1 MDIKQKYER
10 RIIKL
15 NSLLKKQ
22 EKFEKEISL
31 IRLLVFIVEINIVIY
46 TYLSHRYIL
55 LAISLI
61 IFFAIFIYLVVSHKR
76 IRGRMKYTKL
86 LTNINNDSLKRIK
99 GEWDSF
105 KDDGEDFM
113 NNNHNYSEDL
123 DIFGNKSLFQ
133 WINTAKTYTGR
144 QNLSKLLTELV
155 GNKKDIL
162 ERQAAVDELSSMLK
176 WRQRFLA
183 EGMIASDKIHDPRDL
198 IAWSKED
205 NEYFRSP
212 YKIALIRILPII
224 TIILIVQGYIL
235 SIIPSYWPSIALF
248 SQFIFLILKGKERQQ
263 LLSIS
268 ERFNHDLRTY
278 YNMLKTFEKQRF
290 LSPYIDNI
298 QRSIKDKEGVEAFKQ
313 IDELTSIINAIAN
326 RRNSLYSILNVITL
340 WDLQTIIALEKW
352 KQNSGHCLEGWLD
365 AIGKIEAL
373 SSLAVIRFDNPD
385 WAMPIIK
392 EDESVLETEGIG
404 HPLLSNRISNDIT
417 FGHNKK
423 VLLITGSNMSGKST
437 LLRTSGINLVLAYA
451 GAPVCA
457 KYFMAS
463 IMDIYTCMRVSDNLS
478 ENISSFYAE
487 LLRIKKIISEAEADR
502 KVFFLL
508 DEIFKG
514 TNSIDRH
521 IGAKVLINKLS
532 KTKSIGMVST
542 HDLEL
547 CELEKENPK
556 IANYHFREYYEDDK
570 INFDYKL
577 RSGASTTRNAIYLMK
592 LAGIDIENDNFR

>member
-1 MDIKQKYER
+1 LDIKQKYER

-105 KDDGEDFM
+105 KDDGEDFR

-183 EGMIASDKIHDPRDL
+183 EGMIASDKIHDPKDL

-248 SQFIFLILKGKERQQ
+248 SQFLFLILKGKERQQ

-326 RRNSLYSILNVITL
+326 RRNSLYSIINVITL

-385 WAMPIIK
+385 WAMPIIS

-487 LLRIKKIISEAEADR
+487 LLRIKKIISEAEADK

>member
-105 KDDGEDFM
+105 KDDGEDFR

-183 EGMIASDKIHDPRDL
+183 EGMIASDKIHDPKDL

-263 LLSIS
+263 LWSIS

-278 YNMLKTFEKQRF
+278 YNMLKTFERQHF
-290 LSPYIDNI
+290 ISPYIENI
-298 QRSIKDKEGVEAFKQ
+298 QRGIKDKEGVEAFKQ

-326 RRNSLYSILNVITL
+326 RRNSLYSIINVITL

-385 WAMPIIK
+385 WAMPIIS

-487 LLRIKKIISEAEADR
+487 LLRIKKIISEAEADK

>member
-105 KDDGEDFM
+105 KDDGEDFR

-235 SIIPSYWPSIALF
+235 SIVPSYLPSIALF
-248 SQFIFLILKGKERQQ
+248 SQFLFLILKGKERQQ
-263 LLSIS
+263 LLNIS

-278 YNMLKTFEKQRF
+278 YNMLKTFERQHF
-290 LSPYIDNI
+290 ISPYIENI
-298 QRSIKDKEGVEAFKQ
+298 QRGIKDKEGVEAFKQ

-326 RRNSLYSILNVITL
+326 RRNSLYSIINVITL

-385 WAMPIIK
+385 WAMPIIS

-457 KYFMAS
+457 KYFKAS

-487 LLRIKKIISEAEADR
+487 LLRIKKIISEAEADK